1 MWTHVDT
8 RISVSLFVPLP
19 WVSEELHRPNRQN
32 HTVASRDAT
41 RCHQHG
47 TNKTNKWEGHAHT
60 KKWGGRGREEP
71 QGEWQNHQNRNCGST
86 SCRANCHIYCAPN
99 ENSIPVGL
107 REMMPWSTKKGE
119 TKLHL
124 ALFTG
129 ALVLEEKCIQGSQ
142 NNHSVPPWYP
152 YREEK
157 SLREGMLSSL
167 EKGGGD
173 DYRGGGGG

>member
-1 MWTHVDT
+1 M
-8 RISVSLFVPLP
+8 
-19 WVSEELHRPNRQN
+19 
-32 HTVASRDAT
+32 HT
-41 RCHQHG
+41 QKNG
-47 TNKTNKWEGHAHT
+47 GEG
-60 KKWGGRGREEP
+60 GREEP

-129 ALVLEEKCIQGSQ
+129 ALVLEESL
-142 NNHSVPPWYP
+142 
-152 YREEK
+152 YRALKTIILSPLGTLTEK
-157 SLREGMLSSL
+157 KKVY
-167 EKGGGD
+167 EKACSAALKRGGGD
-173 DYRGGGGG
+173 DYRGGGG